1 MITVALVVI
10 VAGGGLVYLLLRML
24 DMADAQRN
32 FCMVT
37 TMIALSLGVVFGEN
51 AIAAAIAIMVF
62 GMAGLLVI
70 DRRVKAGQP
79 SGRSPPTSPQATS
92 PDEHRSA

>member
-1 MITVALVVI
+1 MIAIALIVI

-24 DMADAQRN
+24 DMAEAQRN
-32 FCMVT
+32 FCMIT
-37 TMIALSLGVVFGEN
+37 TMIALCLGVLFGEN

-62 GMAGLLVI
+62 GMGGLLVI

-79 SGRSPPTSPQATS
+79 SRQSAQVDPRTSA
-92 PDEHRSA
+92 PDEPG